1 MRTRALVLSRFS
13 LFTCLLMVVTS
24 PLATGAP
31 PEVATEETSGAFTG
45 HGIVHDEVGRPIVG
59 LLILCWWDSESWRR
73 QAISQEEGRFTLL
86 GIPRE
91 AKALRCWT
99 PGGDTY
105 AEYEDQVP
113 ADAGSDM
120 IITVGLKIVPALKG
134 VLTNARGKPIPHA
147 LVEVTDALGLTVRAW
162 AKDDGQVLVE
172 NLKAGAG
179 RIRYVADGYQ
189 EGTTALKI
197 SERANLSM
205 VLLPASTPVGLLLLI
220 PGIVVLASWVA
231 VDLAWGKRADRAL
244 GRRRE
249 PTLAAEELLD
259 PNAWLAIASLASW
272 GVMFVVLWLW
282 MRQAKVESLTFFDT
296 GLSFSLF
303 VPACGFLG
311 ALVFVIDLFQRGR
324 QEVNAFREFA
334 MRLVLAPYVAIII
347 VVFFG
352 GTFTFI
358 QLTNL
363 QAQAALAFF
372 SGFLVVLFLQGLTEK
387 GNEVLGQ
394 WRSDNRYEPSEIARR
409 FKLDR
414 EEDLKLRKAN
424 LKYLAQLQALPEG
437 DLRVLGRQTD
447 LGEGFLVALQRR
459 LSPEHVHACL
469 GQETWAK
476 LNQEGVRTV
485 WDVALL
491 TPERLEQISKN
502 QHIDHEVLTRFHEEC
517 QAFVRD
523 LDNDGAHGTRHNGYD
538 PTV

>member
-1 MRTRALVLSRFS
+1 MRTRPLFLSRFS
-13 LFTCLLMVVTS
+13 LFTCLLMVLAPSLAMGAQLEVT
-24 PLATGAP
+24 
-31 PEVATEETSGAFTG
+31 TEEESGVFTV
-45 HGIVHDEVGRPIVG
+45 HGIVQDEVGRPSVDLPIICG
-59 LLILCWWDSESWRR
+59 WDSEPRAR
-73 QAISQEEGRFTLL
+73 QAISKEEGRFTLIS
-86 GIPRE
+86 IPHE
-91 AKALRCWT
+91 AKTLDCWT

-105 AEYEDQVP
+105 EVYNDKVP
-113 ADAGSDM
+113 AYPRSDI
-120 IITVGLKIVPALKG
+120 IITRELKIVPTLKG
-134 VLTNARGKPIPHA
+134 VIANSRGKPIPHA
-147 LVEVTDALGLTVRAW
+147 LVEVTDALGVTVRAW
-162 AKDDGQVLVE
+162 AKDNGEVLVE

-179 RIRYVADGYQ
+179 QIRYVADGYQ
-189 EGTTALKI
+189 ESTTDFKI

-220 PGIVVLASWVA
+220 PGIVVLASWAA
-231 VDLAWGKRADRAL
+231 VDLVWGKKAERSL
-244 GRRRE
+244 GRRSE
-249 PTLAAEELLD
+249 PERAAKEPLD

-272 GVMFVVLWLW
+272 SVMFLVLWLW
-282 MRQAKVESLTFFDT
+282 MRQEKIESLTFFDT

-311 ALVFVIDLFQRGR
+311 ALVFVIDLFQRGH

-347 VVFFG
+347 VIFFG

-372 SGFLVVLFLQGLTEK
+372 SGFLVVLFLQGLTER

-424 LKYLAQLQALPEG
+424 LKYLAQLQALPEA

-459 LSPEHVHACL
+459 VSPEHSHACL

-476 LNQEGVRTV
+476 LNQEGVWTV

-491 TPERLEQISKN
+491 TPERLEQISKK
-502 QHIDHEVLTRFHEEC
+502 QHIDHDVLTRFHEEC
-517 QAFVRD
+517 QAFVQGPRQ
-523 LDNDGAHGTRHNGYD
+523 
-538 PTV
+538 

>member
-1 MRTRALVLSRFS
+1 MRTRALFLSSFS
-13 LFTCLLMVVTS
+13 LFTCLVMVVTS
-24 PLATGAP
+24 SLAKATP
-31 PEVATEETSGAFTG
+31 PEVTAEEESDAFTV
-45 HGIVHDEVGRPIVG
+45 HGIVQDEVGRPIVG
-59 LLILCWWDSESWRR
+59 MPILCGWDSESRGR
-73 QAISQEEGRFTLL
+73 QAISKEEGRFTLS

-91 AKALRCWT
+91 AKTLSCWT

-105 AEYEDQVP
+105 AEYEDKVS
-113 ADAGSDM
+113 ADARSDI
-120 IITVGLKIVPALKG
+120 IITVGLKIVPTLEG
-134 VLTNARGKPIPHA
+134 VITNSRGQPIPHA
-147 LVEVTDALGLTVRAW
+147 LVEVTDALGVTVRAW
-162 AKDDGQVLVE
+162 ANDHGQVLVK
-172 NLKAGAG
+172 NLKAGG
-179 RIRYVADGYQ
+179 GKIRYVADGYQ
-189 EGTTALKI
+189 ERTTDPKI

-220 PGIVVLASWVA
+220 PGIVVLASWAAVA
-231 VDLAWGKRADRAL
+231 LAWGKRAERSI
-244 GRRRE
+244 GRQSE
-249 PTLAAEELLD
+249 PKLAAEEHLD

-272 GVMFVVLWLW
+272 GVMFFVLWLW
-282 MRQAKVESLTFFDT
+282 MRQEKIESLTFFDT

-334 MRLVLAPYVAIII
+334 MRLVLAPYVAIVI
-347 VVFFG
+347 VIFFG

-372 SGFLVVLFLQGLTEK
+372 SGFLVVLFLQGLTER
-387 GNEVLGQ
+387 GNEVLEQ
-394 WRSDNRYEPSEIARR
+394 WRSDNRYEPSEIAIR
-409 FKLDR
+409 FNLDR
-414 EEDLKLRKAN
+414 EEDRKLRKAN
-424 LKYLAQLQALPEG
+424 LKYLAQLQALPEA

-459 LSPEHVHACL
+459 LSPEHLQACL
-469 GQETWAK
+469 GQGTWAK

-502 QHIDHEVLTRFHEEC
+502 QHIDHDVLTRFHEEC
-517 QAFVRD
+517 QAFVSVANFR
-523 LDNDGAHGTRHNGYD
+523 A
-538 PTV
+538 

>member
-1 MRTRALVLSRFS
+1 MRTRALFLSRFS
-13 LFTCLLMVVTS
+13 LCTCLMVLTPSLAMGAHMEVT
-24 PLATGAP
+24 
-31 PEVATEETSGAFTG
+31 TEDESGIFTV
-45 HGIVHDEVGRPIVG
+45 HGIVQDEVGRPIVG
-59 LLILCWWDSESWRR
+59 MPLLCWWDAESRGR
-73 QAISQEEGRFTLL
+73 QAISKEEGRFTLI
-86 GIPRE
+86 GIPHE

-105 AEYEDQVP
+105 VAYEDQVS
-113 ADAGSDM
+113 ADARSAM
-120 IITVGLKIVPALKG
+120 IITVGLKSVPTLEG
-134 VLTNARGKPIPHA
+134 VITNARGKPIPHA
-147 LVEVTDALGLTVRAW
+147 LVEVTDALGVTVKAW
-162 AKDDGQVLVE
+162 ANEHGQVLVK

-179 RIRYVADGYQ
+179 TIRYVADGYQ
-189 EGTTALKI
+189 EKPTGLQI

-220 PGIVVLASWVA
+220 PGIVVLASRAA
-231 VDLAWGKRADRAL
+231 VDLVWGTRAERSL
-244 GRRRE
+244 GRRSK
-249 PTLAAEELLD
+249 PKLAAEAPLD

-272 GVMFVVLWLW
+272 GVMFCVLWLW
-282 MRQAKVESLTFFDT
+282 MRQEKVESLTFFDT

-303 VPACGFLG
+303 IPACGFLG

-347 VVFFG
+347 VIFFG

-372 SGFLVVLFLQGLTEK
+372 SGFLVVLFLQGLTER

-409 FKLDR
+409 FDLER

-424 LKYLAQLQALPEG
+424 LKYLAQLQALPEA

-459 LSPEHVHACL
+459 VSPERLHACL
-469 GQETWAK
+469 GQETWAT
-476 LNQEGVRTV
+476 LSQEGVRTV

-491 TPERLEQISKN
+491 TPERLEQIAKN
-502 QHIDHEVLTRFHEEC
+502 HHLDHDVWTKFHEAC
-517 QAFVRD
+517 QAFVEERD
-523 LDNDGAHGTRHNGYD
+523 HDVAHWTRHHCCD
-538 PTV
+538 PII